1 MERGVC
7 VCMCVHVG
15 KGGGGLEIF
24 QKICDKILIAR
35 PRNLSH
41 VL

>member
-1 MERGVC
+1 
-7 VCMCVHVG
+7 MCVYVCACG
-15 KGGGGLEIF
+15 EGGGGGGGGLEIF